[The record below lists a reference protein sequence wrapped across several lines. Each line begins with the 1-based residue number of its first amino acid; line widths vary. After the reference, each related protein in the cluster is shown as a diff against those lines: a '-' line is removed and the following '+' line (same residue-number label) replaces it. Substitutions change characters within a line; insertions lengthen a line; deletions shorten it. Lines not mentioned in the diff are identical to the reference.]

1 MCDLMRLPGDLNHC
15 AIVYRIRIHTHA
27 GGRIVCVAG
36 WNGYRLRDDVFI
48 QVRSAVVEIYMI
60 GICSPGCTKASMR
73 CGCVAVSMNVNT

>member
-48 QVRSAVVEIYMI
+48 QVRSAVVEIYMT
-60 GICSPGCTKASMR
+60 GICFTRLYEGVDEGVDVSR
-73 CGCVAVSMNVNT
+73 CR